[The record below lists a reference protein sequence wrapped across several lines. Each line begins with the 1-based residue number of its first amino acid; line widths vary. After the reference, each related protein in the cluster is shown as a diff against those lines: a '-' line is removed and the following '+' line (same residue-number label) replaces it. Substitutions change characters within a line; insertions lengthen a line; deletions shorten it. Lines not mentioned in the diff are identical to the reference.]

1 MEAMIQNDEE
11 KEWLQP
17 LLELRNELDIRDDRD
32 KRDFRR
38 IYGKVELFERNVDG
52 ETTVHNIP
60 GPYLKQWR
68 EYWLTK
74 VLKAQMSIRE
84 NAPPEFRDLD
94 LISIA
99 ELSEIR
105 RIWLEEKHEFDDSL
119 PRIYEEV
126 TGEEFNDPRIGAGN
140 SLLGSE
146 EWQTLEELCEGDTM
160 HLELMTRL
168 LDTERQYLTKV
179 RRVGIYQAL
188 EKCFHTSSRSPEEAI
203 ANAEYIRD
211 IKKTAQQGDV
221 KALQQKL
228 TWGKMKFSKSGN
240 A

>member
-1 MEAMIQNDEE
+1 M
-11 KEWLQP
+11 
-17 LLELRNELDIRDDRD
+17 
-32 KRDFRR
+32 
-38 IYGKVELFERNVDG
+38 
-52 ETTVHNIP
+52 
-60 GPYLKQWR
+60 
-68 EYWLTK
+68 
-74 VLKAQMSIRE
+74 
-84 NAPPEFRDLD
+84 
-94 LISIA
+94 
-99 ELSEIR
+99 SEIR

-211 IKKTAQQGDV
+211 IKKNSPTRGRESITTKTNMGQNEV
-221 KALQQKL
+221 
-228 TWGKMKFSKSGN
+228 
-240 A
+240 